1 MGSREV
7 ALEFEPL
14 YAAATQ
20 AGRRQ
25 ACQPRCAT
33 KAIERTGLAQLAETP
48 LAVTTLRQ
56 RGERIEPA
64 ERGAPLGGGGGRER
78 PGRGRGALGG
88 AAAEVPRPGA
98 HQLPRRAAADIG
110 RPQLL

>member
-33 KAIERTGLAQLAETP
+33 KAIERPGLAQLAETP
-48 LAVTTLRQ
+48 LAATTLRQ
-56 RGERIEPA
+56 RHERLEQA
-64 ERGAPLGGGGGRER
+64 EREAPLGGTQPESRCQ
-78 PGRGRGALGG
+78 ATISC
-88 AAAEVPRPGA
+88 
-98 HQLPRRAAADIG
+98 RAA
-110 RPQLL
+110 PQPILVARSCSAS